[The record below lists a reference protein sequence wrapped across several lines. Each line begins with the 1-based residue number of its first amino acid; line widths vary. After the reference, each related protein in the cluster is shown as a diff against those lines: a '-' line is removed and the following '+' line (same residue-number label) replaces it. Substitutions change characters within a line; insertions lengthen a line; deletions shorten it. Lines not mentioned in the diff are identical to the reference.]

1 MTHFHQ
7 PVDARLQ
14 AKAGAGAGAAGTGT
28 AAAHLAL
35 WRSGGKGCFPR
46 YFSRGYY
53 HNAGFGYRVWF
64 NVYLG
69 LV

>member
-46 YFSRGYY
+46 YFNIEDTIIKLVSDI
-53 HNAGFGYRVWF
+53 GFGSMF
-64 NVYLG
+64 I
-69 LV
+69 